1 MRNRPTPR
9 SSRKDGGEEANP
21 SRSSRSCAQG
31 ARASK
36 ARTGSARSFSQASE
50 RRSRH
55 ARQLGKSTARVKR
68 GAQAR
73 RNQGLGSSWAAGRA
87 EGSSWPFATALPLVG
102 VVSVVVLAVV
112 LVMAVKSCST
122 PAGAPEEEQAAEEP
136 VTPIVVNYTPSLES
150 IDGVSD
156 PGTVVQGAFLAN
168 ADASY
173 APQLSDEG
181 VREVQNAVSA
191 ITDEGKTVGFA
202 FFNTETGKGYVY
214 NLDQRVYGASS
225 FKGPVLIYGC
235 QQAIET
241 GKTSISHVNANAQDA
256 IVNSDNNSYRHL
268 RRTFENV
275 AAEPLSAWL
284 SSLNVSSSLADDT
297 SFPHYSARE
306 SLKLWMN
313 TYLYLSS
320 SSSSQEVTQWAKQLF
335 SSTTVSMIRS
345 GIDPASDPLGVENI
359 QSVSRELQGAV
370 LGKLKTTE
378 VGTAKDAQTQASST
392 VVVYD
397 KAGWI
402 NGTDDDAVC
411 DAGIVEENGTSYLI
425 TVMTNLADS
434 ASSRA
439 KVSDVA
445 AVLWEQRD
453 SLM

>member
-1 MRNRPTPR
+1 MRNRSTPR
-9 SSRKDGGEEANP
+9 SSRRDGGREANS
-21 SRSSRSCAQG
+21 SRSSRSRNQG

-36 ARTGSARSFSQASE
+36 ARTGSARPFSRGSE
-50 RRSRH
+50 RHHGRAQQANEGA
-55 ARQLGKSTARVKR
+55 ARTGRPTQS
-68 GAQAR
+68 R
-73 RNQGLGSSWAAGRA
+73 RNQGLGSSWAASRA
-87 EGSSWPFATALPLVG
+87 ENSSWPFAAAMPAVG
-102 VVSVVVLAVV
+102 IAAVVVLAVI
-112 LVMAVKSCST
+112 LVMAVKSCS
-122 PAGAPEEEQAAEEP
+122 APVDTSEEEQVAEEP
-136 VTPIVVNYTPSLES
+136 AAPIAANYTPSLES

-156 PGTVVQGAFLAN
+156 PGTAVQGASLAS
-168 ADASY
+168 ADSAY

-181 VREVQNAVSA
+181 AREVQNAVSS
-191 ITDEGKTVGFA
+191 ITEEGKTVGFA
-202 FFNTETGKGYVY
+202 FFNMETGKGYVY

-256 IVNSDNNSYRHL
+256 IINSDNNSYRHL
-268 RRTFENV
+268 RRTFESV
-275 AAEPLSAWL
+275 ASEPLSAWL

-313 TYLYLSS
+313 TYLYLNSS
-320 SSSSQEVTQWAKQLF
+320 NSNQETTQWAKQLF
-335 SSTTVSMIRS
+335 SSTAVSMIRS
-345 GIDPASDPLGVENI
+345 GVDPASDPLGPERV

-370 LGKLKTTE
+370 LGKLKTAE
-378 VGTAKDAQTQASST
+378 VGTAKDAQVQGSST

-402 NGTDDDAVC
+402 NGTDDDGVC
-411 DAGIVEENGTSYLI
+411 DAGIIEENGTSYLI
-425 TVMTNLADS
+425 TIMTNLADS

-445 AVLWEQRD
+445 ATLWEQRS